1 MKNKQTILIV
11 DDVSENVDILVELL
25 NDYDLVT
32 ALNAKSALEIVKEE
46 DIDLI
51 LLDIMMPEMDGFEVC
66 DILKQDRDTQHIPI
80 IFLTA
85 KDKSNDVQIGFEKG
99 AVDYITKPFNPNELL
114 SRVDTHLKL
123 RAYEKNLEKKVS
135 QEVQK
140 NKLQEQIIH
149 QQSKQA
155 ALGELLIHIAHQWKQ
170 PLASLNSM
178 NLLHRTKLHNKIK
191 ITKEE
196 ELESIDKSDT
206 LIEFMADTVDTFKDF
221 YEPSSRKINFSL
233 TDSVNRVLAISDA
246 TLHYENVKITV
257 HSHEKEGTYGNANE
271 LTQIIFS
278 IINNA
283 RDIFKHRVIQNP
295 ELLIVVEDKKITI
308 SDNAGGVNEEIM
320 DDIFLPYKSTT
331 DGNGIGLYIAK
342 EIIEKNGGI
351 IYVTNEPKGAKF
363 TIEFLTWLS

>member
-11 DDVSENVDILVELL
+11 DDVSENVDVLVELL

-32 ALNAKSALEIVKEE
+32 ALNAKSALSIVSEE

-66 DILKQDRDTQHIPI
+66 DILKQNPNTKHIPI

-85 KDKSNDVQIGFEKG
+85 KDKGSDIQIGFEKG
-99 AVDYITKPFNPNELL
+99 AVDYITKPFNPSELL
-114 SRVDTHLKL
+114 SRVNTHLTL
-123 RAYEKNLEKKVS
+123 RAYEKNLEKRVAE
-135 QEVQK
+135 EVQK
-140 NKLQEQIIH
+140 NKFKEQLIH

-155 ALGELLIHIAHQWKQ
+155 ALGELLLHITHQWKQ

-178 NLLHRTKLHNKIK
+178 NLLHRMKLSQNIK
-191 ITKEE
+191 ITEDEE
-196 ELESIDKSDT
+196 IQSLNKSDT
-206 LIEFMADTVDTFKDF
+206 LIEFMSNTVDTFKDF
-221 YEPSSRKINFSL
+221 YSPLSKKETFSL
-233 TDSVNRVLAISDA
+233 TDSVNRVLTISDA
-246 TLHYENVKITV
+246 TLHYENINITV
-257 HSHEKEGTYGNANE
+257 HSHEDEGTYGCANE

-283 RDIFKHRVIQNP
+283 RDIFKHRNISDPQLFIVIEN
-295 ELLIVVEDKKITI
+295 KKITI
-308 SDNAGGVNEEIM
+308 SDNAGGIDADII
-320 DDIFLPYKSTT
+320 DDIFLPFKSTT

-351 IYVTNEPKGAKF
+351 IYVSNDTKGAKF
-363 TIEFLTWLS
+363 TVEFLTWLS

>member
-11 DDVSENVDILVELL
+11 DDVSENVDLLVELL
-25 NDYDLVT
+25 KDHDLVT
-32 ALNAKSALEIVKEE
+32 ALEGKTALEIVQEE

-51 LLDIMMPEMDGFEVC
+51 LLDIMMPQMDGIEVC
-66 DILKQDRDTQHIPI
+66 KRIKENPKTVHIPI
-80 IFLTA
+80 IFITA
-85 KDKSNDVQIGFEKG
+85 KNKQDDIQIGFNKG

-114 SRVDTHLKL
+114 ARVDTHLKL
-123 RAYEKNLEKKVS
+123 RAYEKDLEKRVT
-135 QEVQK
+135 QELKKNMQK
-140 NKLQEQIIH
+140 EQMIH

-170 PLASLNSM
+170 PLASLNSI
-178 NLLHRTKLHNKIK
+178 NLLHRTKLKNEIE

-196 ELESIDKSDT
+196 EIQNLEKSDT
-206 LIEFMADTVDTFKDF
+206 LIKFMADSVDTFKDF
-221 YEPSSRKINFSL
+221 YEPSTRKEDFSL
-233 TDSVNRVLAISDA
+233 TDSVNRVLTISDA
-246 TLHYENVKITV
+246 TLHYENVKIIL
-257 HSHEKEGTYGNANE
+257 HSHEKEGTYGNSNE

-295 ELLIVVEDKKITI
+295 ELLITVENKKITI
-308 SDNAGGVNEEIM
+308 SDNAGGVDEDIIE
-320 DDIFLPYKSTT
+320 DIFSPYISST

-351 IYVTNEPKGAKF
+351 IYVKNEPKGAKF
-363 TIEFLTWLS
+363 IVEFLTWLP